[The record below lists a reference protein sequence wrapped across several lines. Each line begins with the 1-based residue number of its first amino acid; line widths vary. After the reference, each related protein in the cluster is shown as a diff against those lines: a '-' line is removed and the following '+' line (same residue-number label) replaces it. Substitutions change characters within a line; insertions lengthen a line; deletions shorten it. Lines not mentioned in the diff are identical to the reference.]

1 MAFDRQFLDE
11 LIARNDIVDVVSNY
25 VSLQPRGGS
34 LWGCCPF
41 HSEKTPSFHV
51 LPDKQLC
58 YCFGCKKGGGVIN
71 FIMEEENLSFPDAV
85 RFLAR
90 RVNMPVPEEER
101 SDESR
106 LRSRILSLNRDAARF
121 YYDQLY
127 SPKGA
132 PVLEYMKTRKITRRN
147 ATNFGLGAAA
157 DEWDGLL
164 TAMRK
169 KGYGD
174 GELLASGLA
183 IRGKNG
189 GLYDKFRK
197 RLIFPIIDVRGDVL
211 GFGGRIISKD
221 DPGAKYMNTPETVVY
236 SKRRVLYG
244 LNLAKKS
251 KRSNI
256 ILVEGNIDVVMLHQ
270 AGFDNVCASMGT
282 ALTSEQLQLLSRYT
296 KELVLCYDNDDA
308 GKVATQK
315 ALTLLNSTDFQVKVL
330 ELPKRLVDGQ
340 YIKQDA
346 DDFIKFQG
354 RDAFEHLLSGS
365 ESGMDFRMSQL
376 KSKFDLTSDEGRIG
390 YAEAAA
396 ALLAA
401 VPNAVEREI
410 YTVRA
415 SEAAGITPDAMK
427 LEVERARKRA
437 RYKEKREQERRD
449 LNPAAS
455 AQPRERSIRYTDL
468 RSALAEE
475 GVLRLLT
482 LDDSLFG
489 ENPPI
494 CEEDFSSP
502 LLGRFFTALR
512 AQLAQTGQVN
522 IPALAEFFTSEE
534 ISHLIGIL
542 QKPESLKNGAQAL
555 QDYCNIILDEAHKRA
570 AVDEDPLVAAMEKN
584 KHKGNGGKQTWKK
597 NS

>member
-90 RVNMPVPEEER
+90 RANMPVPEEEH
-101 SDESR
+101 SDESQ

-127 SPKGA
+127 SPKGV
-132 PVLEYMKTRKITRRN
+132 PVLEYMKNRKITRRN
-147 ATNFGLGAAA
+147 ATNFGLGASA

-221 DPGAKYMNTPETVVY
+221 DPGAKYMNTPETIVY

-270 AGFDNVCASMGT
+270 AGFDNACASMGT
-282 ALTSEQLQLLSRYT
+282 ALTTEQLQLLSRYT
-296 KELVLCYDNDDA
+296 KEIVLCYDNDDA

-315 ALTLLNSTDFQVKVL
+315 ALTLLNNTDFQVKVL
-330 ELPKRLVDGQ
+330 ELPKRLVDGE

-354 RDAFEHLLSGS
+354 KDAFEHLLSGS
-365 ESGMDFRMSQL
+365 ESGMDFRMAHL
-376 KSKFDLTSDEGRIG
+376 KSKFDLKSDEGRIG
-390 YAEAAA
+390 FAEAAA
-396 ALLAA
+396 GLLST

-494 CEEDFSSP
+494 REEDFSSP

-512 AQLAQTGQVN
+512 AQLRESGQVN

-555 QDYCNIILDEAHKRA
+555 KDYCTIILDEAHKRA
-570 AVDEDPLVAAMEKN
+570 AVNEDPLMAAMEKN
-584 KHKGNGGKQTWKK
+584 KYKGNGGKQTWKK

>member
-90 RVNMPVPEEER
+90 RANMPVPEEEH

-121 YYDQLY
+121 YYEQLY

-132 PVLEYMKTRKITRRN
+132 PVLEYMKNRKITRRN
-147 ATNFGLGAAA
+147 ATNFGLGASA

-221 DPGAKYMNTPETVVY
+221 DPGAKYMNTPESIVY

-270 AGFDNVCASMGT
+270 AGFDNACASMGT
-282 ALTSEQLQLLSRYT
+282 ALTTEQLQLLSRYT
-296 KELVLCYDNDDA
+296 KEIVLCYDNDDA

-315 ALTLLNSTDFQVKVL
+315 ALTLLNNTDFQVKVL
-330 ELPKRLVDGQ
+330 ELPKRLVDGE

-354 RDAFEHLLSGS
+354 KDAFEHLLSGS
-365 ESGMDFRMSQL
+365 ESGMDFRMAQL
-376 KSKFDLTSDEGRIG
+376 KSKFDLKSDEGRIG
-390 YAEAAA
+390 FAEAAA
-396 ALLAA
+396 GLLST
-401 VPNAVEREI
+401 VPNAVECEI

-494 CEEDFSSP
+494 REEDFSSP

-512 AQLAQTGQVN
+512 AQLRESGQVN

-542 QKPESLKNGAQAL
+542 QKPESLKNGTQAL
-555 QDYCNIILDEAHKRA
+555 SDYCNIILDEAHKRA
-570 AVDEDPLVAAMEKN
+570 AVNEDPLMAAMEKN
-584 KHKGNGGKQTWKK
+584 KYKGNGGKQTWKK

>member
-90 RVNMPVPEEER
+90 RVNMPVPEEEH
-101 SDESR
+101 SDESG

-132 PVLEYMKTRKITRRN
+132 PVLEYMKNRKITRRN
-147 ATNFGLGAAA
+147 ATNFGLGASA

-221 DPGAKYMNTPETVVY
+221 DPGAKYMNTPETIVY

-270 AGFDNVCASMGT
+270 AGFDNACASMGT
-282 ALTSEQLQLLSRYT
+282 ALTTEQLQLLSRYT
-296 KELVLCYDNDDA
+296 KEIVLCYDNDDA

-315 ALTLLNSTDFQVKVL
+315 ALTLLNNTDFQVKVL
-330 ELPKRLVDGQ
+330 ELPKRLVDGE

-354 RDAFEHLLSGS
+354 KDAFEHLLSGS
-365 ESGMDFRMSQL
+365 ESGMDFRMAQL
-376 KSKFDLTSDEGRIG
+376 KSKFDLKSDEGRIG
-390 YAEAAA
+390 FAEAAA
-396 ALLAA
+396 GLLST

-494 CEEDFSSP
+494 REEDFSSP

-512 AQLAQTGQVN
+512 AQLRESGQVN

-555 QDYCNIILDEAHKRA
+555 RDYCNIILDEAHKRA
-570 AVDEDPLVAAMEKN
+570 AVNEDPLMAAMEKN
-584 KHKGNGGKQTWKK
+584 KYKGNGGKQTWKK